1 MSASLS
7 SSASPIIGAMTI
19 VSRKI
24 GKQIRAQESTSYLD
38 EPDVA
43 IKNIARASGLR
54 VRNVLLTDEWW
65 KNDSGPMLGF
75 FGDQRHPVALIRS
88 NSGSYYIIDSLGG
101 SRIRVDHESV
111 QNLSVEAR
119 VFADSLPTN
128 ISRLWQIPRWA
139 AGEVWGDI
147 LFVVILSLLTT
158 LVGMLIPQATAS
170 LVDVAI
176 PEANLRM
183 VLEIGLGLSAAVFG
197 VALLSIAQGIATVRF
212 SIWVNAKAQNAIFC
226 HVLLLTA
233 PFFRRFTGGDLL
245 DRLMAVSQVSQELN
259 STSIRSLLVGLTA
272 SLNLGL
278 LFYYDRQLAV
288 IVLVLGLVVLAVTVL
303 GFLSI
308 HKHQKKLL
316 DLQGRFKGFVFEI
329 TSAVGK
335 IRLAGAGDRVLSL
348 WLRRYA
354 HQMSLGLSVQQT
366 EDSVETVNYSVPLAG
381 LILVYAVGG
390 HSLIGDGAEASG
402 LTLGVFLAFTT
413 AMTTFLLGLT
423 SLSGTALEFIDMLA
437 KFERI
442 KPIITADREIKSDA
456 IDPGTLKGSVILR
469 NVTFGYDV
477 DGPVILKNLS
487 IDIRP
492 GEFVALVGPS
502 GCGKST
508 IFRLLVGF
516 EHPNQGQVLF
526 DGKNL
531 DALDLGAVRSQ
542 LGCVLQSAE
551 VTAGSIVENIAGNS
565 QAGIDEILQAADDAG
580 LAEDIEQ
587 MPMGIHTMISEGGGN
602 ISGGQKQRLLIA
614 RALVKNP
621 RILLLDE
628 ATSAL
633 DNKTQAIVTAS
644 LKLRNVTRIAIAH
657 RLSTIQDADHI
668 IVMQSGEISEKG
680 TFEELMDKSGLFASM
695 MSKQRPN

>member
-1 MSASLS
+1 MLSAITMVTRNSGVEIQVPKSLS
-7 SSASPIIGAMTI
+7 RQTESD
-19 VSRKI
+19 V
-24 GKQIRAQESTSYLD
+24 QIRD
-38 EPDVA
+38 
-43 IKNIARASGLR
+43 IARASGLR
-54 VRNVLLTDEWW
+54 VRNVLLQDRWW
-65 KNDSGPMLGF
+65 HKDSGPLLGF
-75 FGDQRHPVALIRS
+75 LEDKRHPVALLRS
-88 NSGSYYIIDSLGG
+88 HSGAYYIVDPRGG
-101 SRIRVDHESV
+101 PRTRVDEESV
-111 QNLSVEAR
+111 QGISVDAR
-119 VFADSLPTN
+119 MFAESLPADV
-128 ISRLWQIPRWA
+128 SRLWQIPRWA
-139 AGEVWGDI
+139 AGEVWADI
-147 LFVVILSLLTT
+147 SFVIVLALLIT
-158 LVGMLIPQATAS
+158 LLGMLVPQATAA

-183 VLEIGLGLSAAVFG
+183 LLEIGLGLCAAVFG
-197 VALLSIAQGIATVRF
+197 IAVLSVAQGIATVRF
-212 SIWVNAKAQNAIFC
+212 SIWVNAKAQSAIFC

-245 DRLMAVSQVSQELN
+245 DRLMAISEVSQEFN

-278 LFYYDRQLAV
+278 LFYYDRQLATV
-288 IVLVLGLVVLAVTVL
+288 VLGLGLVVLLFTVL

-308 HKHQKKLL
+308 HKYQKVLL
-316 DLQGRFKGFVFEI
+316 DLQGSFKGFVFEV

-335 IRLAGAGDRVLSL
+335 IRLAGAGDRILGL
-348 WLRRYA
+348 WLKQYA
-354 HQMSLGLSVQQT
+354 RQVSLKLRVQQI
-366 EDSVETVNYSVPLAG
+366 EDSVDTLNYSVPLAG

-390 HSLIGDGAEASG
+390 QSLIGSSAQASG
-402 LTLGVFLAFTT
+402 LSLGIFLAFTT

-423 SLSGTALEFIDMLA
+423 SLSTTALELLDMLA

-442 KPIITADREIKSDA
+442 KPIIAAEKEIRVDA
-456 IDPGTLKGSVILR
+456 IDPGPLEGRVTLQDVS
-469 NVTFGYDV
+469 FGYDPK
-477 DGPVILKNLS
+477 GPAILENLN

-492 GEFVALVGPS
+492 GEFLALVGPS

-516 EHPNQGQVLF
+516 ERPDAGRVLF
-526 DGKNL
+526 DGQDL
-531 DALDLGAVRSQ
+531 TQLDLGAVRSQ

-551 VTAGSIVENIAGNS
+551 VSAGSMVENIAGS
-565 QAGIDEILQAADDAG
+565 SRVGIDEIWRAAEDAG

-633 DNKTQAIVTAS
+633 DNNTQATVTAS
-644 LKLRNVTRIAIAH
+644 LKRRNVTRIAIAH
-657 RLSTIQDADHI
+657 RLSTIQDADRI
-668 IVMQSGEISEKG
+668 IVLKSGEVSESG
-680 TFEELMDKSGLFASM
+680 TFESLMEKSGLFASM
-695 MSKQRPN
+695 MSKQQAD

>member
-1 MSASLS
+1 MLSAITMVTRNSGVEIQVPKSLS
-7 SSASPIIGAMTI
+7 RQTESD
-19 VSRKI
+19 V
-24 GKQIRAQESTSYLD
+24 QIRD
-38 EPDVA
+38 
-43 IKNIARASGLR
+43 IARASGLR
-54 VRNVLLTDEWW
+54 VRNVLLQDRWW
-65 KNDSGPMLGF
+65 HKDSGPLLGF
-75 FGDQRHPVALIRS
+75 LEDKRHPVALLRS
-88 NSGSYYIIDSLGG
+88 HSGAYYIVDPRGG
-101 SRIRVDHESV
+101 PRTRVDEESV
-111 QNLSVEAR
+111 QGISVDAR
-119 VFADSLPTN
+119 MFAESLPADV
-128 ISRLWQIPRWA
+128 SRLWQIPRWA
-139 AGEVWGDI
+139 AGEVWADI
-147 LFVVILSLLTT
+147 SFVIVLALLIT
-158 LVGMLIPQATAS
+158 LLGMLVPQATAA

-183 VLEIGLGLSAAVFG
+183 LLEIGLGLCAAVFG
-197 VALLSIAQGIATVRF
+197 IAVLSVAQGITTVRF
-212 SIWVNAKAQNAIFC
+212 SIWVNAKAQSAIFC

-245 DRLMAVSQVSQELN
+245 DRLMAISEVSQEFN

-278 LFYYDRQLAV
+278 LFYYDRQLATV
-288 IVLVLGLVVLAVTVL
+288 VLGLGLVVLLFTVL

-308 HKHQKKLL
+308 HKYQKVLL
-316 DLQGRFKGFVFEI
+316 DLQGSFKGFVFEV

-335 IRLAGAGDRVLSL
+335 IRLAGAGDRILGL
-348 WLRRYA
+348 WLKRYA
-354 HQMSLGLSVQQT
+354 RQVSLKLRVQQI
-366 EDSVETVNYSVPLAG
+366 EDSVDTLNYSVPLAG

-390 HSLIGDGAEASG
+390 QSLIGSTAQVSG
-402 LTLGVFLAFTT
+402 LSLGIFLAFTT

-423 SLSGTALEFIDMLA
+423 SLSTTALELLDMLA

-442 KPIITADREIKSDA
+442 KPIIAAEKEIRVDA
-456 IDPGTLKGSVILR
+456 IDPGPLEGRVTLQDVS
-469 NVTFGYDV
+469 FGYDPK
-477 DGPVILKNLS
+477 GPAILENLN

-492 GEFVALVGPS
+492 GEFLALVGPS

-516 EHPNQGQVLF
+516 ERPDAGRVLF
-526 DGKNL
+526 DGQDL
-531 DALDLGAVRSQ
+531 TQLDLGAVRSQ

-551 VTAGSIVENIAGNS
+551 VSAGSMVENIAGS
-565 QAGIDEILQAADDAG
+565 SRVGIDEIWRAAEDAG

-633 DNKTQAIVTAS
+633 DNNTQATVTAS
-644 LKLRNVTRIAIAH
+644 LKRRNVTRIAIAH
-657 RLSTIQDADHI
+657 RLSTIQDADRI
-668 IVMQSGEISEKG
+668 IVLKSGEVSESG
-680 TFEELMDKSGLFASM
+680 TFESLMEKSGLFASM
-695 MSKQRPN
+695 MSKQQAD

>member
-1 MSASLS
+1 MLSAITMVTRNSGVEIQVPKSLS
-7 SSASPIIGAMTI
+7 RQTESD
-19 VSRKI
+19 V
-24 GKQIRAQESTSYLD
+24 QIRD
-38 EPDVA
+38 
-43 IKNIARASGLR
+43 IARASGLR
-54 VRNVLLTDEWW
+54 VRNVLLQDRWW
-65 KNDSGPMLGF
+65 HKDSGPMLGF
-75 FGDQRHPVALIRS
+75 LEDLRHPVALLRS
-88 NSGSYYIIDSLGG
+88 HSGAYYIVDPRGG
-101 SRIRVDHESV
+101 SKVRVDEESV
-111 QNLSVEAR
+111 QGLSVDAR
-119 VFADSLPTN
+119 MFAESLPTDV
-128 ISRLWQIPRWA
+128 SRLWQIPRWA
-139 AGEVWGDI
+139 AGEVWADI
-147 LFVVILSLLTT
+147 SFVIVLALLIT
-158 LVGMLIPQATAS
+158 LLGMLVPQATAA

-183 VLEIGLGLSAAVFG
+183 LLEIGLGLCAAVFG
-197 VALLSIAQGIATVRF
+197 IAVLSVAQGIATVRF
-212 SIWVNAKAQNAIFC
+212 SIWVNGKAQSAIFC

-245 DRLMAVSQVSQELN
+245 DRLMAISEVSQEFN

-278 LFYYDRQLAV
+278 LFYYDRQLATV
-288 IVLVLGLVVLAVTVL
+288 VLGLGLVVLLFTVL

-308 HKHQKKLL
+308 HKYQKVLL
-316 DLQGRFKGFVFEI
+316 DLQGSFKGFVFEV

-335 IRLAGAGDRVLSL
+335 IRLAGAGDRILGL
-348 WLRRYA
+348 WLKRYA
-354 HQMSLGLSVQQT
+354 RQVSLKLRVQQI
-366 EDSVETVNYSVPLAG
+366 EDSVDTLNYSVPLAG

-390 HSLIGDGAEASG
+390 QSLIGSTAQASG
-402 LTLGVFLAFTT
+402 LSLGIFLAFTT

-423 SLSGTALEFIDMLA
+423 SLSTTALELLDMLA

-442 KPIITADREIKSDA
+442 KPIIAAEKEIRVDA
-456 IDPGTLKGSVILR
+456 IDPGPLEGRVTLQDVS
-469 NVTFGYDV
+469 FGYDPK
-477 DGPVILKNLS
+477 GPAILENLN

-492 GEFVALVGPS
+492 GEFLALVGPS

-516 EHPNQGQVLF
+516 ERPDAGRVLF
-526 DGKNL
+526 DGQDL
-531 DALDLGAVRSQ
+531 TQLDLGAVRSQ

-551 VTAGSIVENIAGNS
+551 VSAGSMVENIAGS
-565 QAGIDEILQAADDAG
+565 SRVGIDEIWRAAEDAG

-633 DNKTQAIVTAS
+633 DNNTQATVTAS
-644 LKLRNVTRIAIAH
+644 LKRRNVTRIAIAH
-657 RLSTIQDADHI
+657 RLSTIQDADRI
-668 IVMQSGEISEKG
+668 IVLKSGEVSESG
-680 TFEELMDKSGLFASM
+680 TFESLMEKSGLFASM
-695 MSKQRPN
+695 MSKQQAD